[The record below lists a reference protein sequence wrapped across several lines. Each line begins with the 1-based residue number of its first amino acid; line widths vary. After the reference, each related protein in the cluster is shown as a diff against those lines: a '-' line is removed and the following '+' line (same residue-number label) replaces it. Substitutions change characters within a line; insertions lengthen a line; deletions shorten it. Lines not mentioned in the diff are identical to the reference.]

1 MANQPEQAYSYR
13 VISMNDESRHEQEQW
28 NEPEEKPETAG
39 EGPGPDAEGAEG
51 AEGAAGEA
59 AAGAAEELTREQAL
73 QRLDEAQEKLASQKE
88 EVLRAH
94 AELHNIRR
102 RAEQDVEKAHK
113 YGQEKLV
120 GELLVVIDN
129 LERALQAVPDKE
141 DPQVQALYQGV
152 ELTLKSFMDALDR
165 FNVDT
170 IDPQGE
176 PFDPQ
181 RHEAMTLQENDEV
194 EPNTVVAVMQKGYT
208 LNGRVIR
215 PARVIVSRASS
226 SGVNEKA

>member
-1 MANQPEQAYSYR
+1 
-13 VISMNDESRHEQEQW
+13 MNDESRREEEQR
-28 NEPEEKPETAG
+28 NEAGETAG
-39 EGPGPDAEGAEG
+39 EAPGANGDGRGTDAGVSGEEQ
-51 AEGAAGEA
+51 AAGP
-59 AAGAAEELTREQAL
+59 AGELSREEAL
-73 QRLDEAQEKLASQKE
+73 QQLNEAEEKLASQKE

-94 AELHNIRR
+94 AELHNMRR

-129 LERALQAVPDKE
+129 LERALQAVPDKD

-152 ELTLKSFMDALDR
+152 ELTLKSFMDALER
-165 FNVDT
+165 FSVEP
-170 IDPQGE
+170 IDPEGE

-208 LNGRVIR
+208 LHGRVIR
-215 PARVIVSRASS
+215 PARVIVSRSRSA
-226 SGVNEKA
+226 GVDEKA

>member
-1 MANQPEQAYSYR
+1 
-13 VISMNDESRHEQEQW
+13 MNDESRHEKGQW
-28 NEPEEKPETAG
+28 NDTGATADEAPEAKGDGPVSDAG
-39 EGPGPDAEGAEG
+39 APG
-51 AEGAAGEA
+51 GEA
-59 AAGAAEELTREQAL
+59 AADAGEEMTREQAL
-73 QRLDEAQEKLASQKE
+73 QRLAEAEEKLASQKE

-94 AELHNIRR
+94 AELHNMRR
-102 RAEQDVEKAHK
+102 RTEQDVEKAHK

-165 FNVDT
+165 FNVEP
-170 IDPQGE
+170 IDPEGE

-208 LNGRVIR
+208 LHGRVIR
-215 PARVIVSRASS
+215 PARVIVSRSRS
-226 SGVNEKA
+226 SGVDEKV